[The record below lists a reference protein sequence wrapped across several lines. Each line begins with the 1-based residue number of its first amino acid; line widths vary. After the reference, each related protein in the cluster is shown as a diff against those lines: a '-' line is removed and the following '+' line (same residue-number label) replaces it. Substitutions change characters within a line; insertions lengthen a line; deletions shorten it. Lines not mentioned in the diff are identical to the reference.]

1 MSPGGDTATSK
12 LVNSRQS
19 RKKAEEDVKLLANRI
34 QLLKMEEKKVL
45 SLLYSY
51 YHLFIMIVIVGVEED
66 RGDKEEG
73 QRNNEGAPEEHGDV
87 EVQAAEAG

>member
-34 QLLKMEEKKVL
+34 QLLKMEEKKVN
-45 SLLYSY
+45 Y
-51 YHLFIMIVIVGVEED
+51 IIIVITLS
-66 RGDKEEG
+66 
-73 QRNNEGAPEEHGDV
+73 
-87 EVQAAEAG
+87 

>member
-34 QLLKMEEKKVL
+34 QLLKMEEKKVI
-45 SLLYSY
+45 Y
-51 YHLFIMIVIVGVEED
+51 
-66 RGDKEEG
+66 
-73 QRNNEGAPEEHGDV
+73 
-87 EVQAAEAG
+87 